1 MRTVGIVYPVINI
14 HILFSTKRSGKKVS
28 IVLFYND
35 LMMTHFVMSFLSAY
49 TLSALLINCP
59 MHGEFPSDAW
69 IEMNVRVKAFSKVK
83 KMYFFKQQS

>member
-14 HILFSTKRSGKKVS
+14 HILFSTKRSGNIVA

-35 LMMTHFVMSFLSAY
+35 LLMTHFFMSFLSAY

-59 MHGEFPSDAW
+59 MLGEFPSDAW
-69 IEMNVRVKAFSKVK
+69 IEMNVRVKAFLKVK
-83 KMYFFKQQS
+83 KVFFF